1 MEPSWAC
8 SADTLAAAHGPRLAH
23 QGDRMASAAAQVAI
37 SGAAKGSTLAIPAV
51 GWAVGLTA
59 ALVDSQFLYPMLLGN
74 KAEARMPELG
84 SLPTT
89 QQGPGAPRVFALGAR
104 MRVPSHVMYQS
115 SKAREESAGG
125 AKGGTGV
132 SLRRVFV
139 NALLHLND
147 RPTEQLLQLIC
158 NGQLVLFNDRNLI
171 GVTSENLSADVSG
184 SSVLFSLVDRLDP
197 DFRDTF
203 KVGDIIRPRD
213 FVRVA
218 GPTTFNN
225 TYYEVTALSAATA
238 SSGSTVT
245 AVPIDGQSV
254 ASLEYTGGTI
264 FSPASLRRVDDSIA
278 GSSVELYVNLTTGP
292 SGTQHRIENP
302 GQLDPGLVFN
312 VGDEVIVRNLAMP
325 LGGVGTITAKVLYF
339 QAGGQRMYVESASA
353 VAGAFSG
360 QPIFA
365 AAGKEII
372 VDFLEQQQFTTGI
385 FPQDYNPTEN
395 YNEGGPF
402 QLQPSMLVTDFGSG
416 ETANYRGMASQG
428 LIEFAVSVFG
438 DQMPTNLEAI
448 LDIDPSMTWPQAIET
463 ILQRG
468 DLKNT
473 QIDPSLVTPRPF
485 RGAFVRGATQV
496 LTQVQPLLMAGQLL
510 AQDRAGVVCVYDID
524 NADTV
529 QLENGANLTDLG
541 VRASGAQASYDKVQ
555 MDDKPQSDMPTSIG
569 IRFQDPDAAFSIGYE
584 QFGLRNPEGID
595 HVNEQVLDLSSMVLS
610 RREARNLT
618 ATLMRRAW
626 VNRRTY
632 RMTLPAAYLH
642 LLENDLITWT
652 DDEGNDVVA
661 RIIQRDIGANYMV
674 NVTAVR
680 EMTALSV
687 AGSPVQSSSN
697 VVPQQTSVTATLLTV
712 AIDGPAID
720 NAHITTPGVM
730 LAVADLSGTLQSAT
744 VWESKD
750 SGTYAP
756 QGVVGS
762 SAAVGLLFGTLS
774 QQDPS
779 EEYGTT
785 TVTLRSQTVDV
796 LWLNEGTE
804 ALAACTQAQAE
815 AGQNWCALVSTSD
828 PSDVEI
834 AAWTTISANVDG
846 SYTLGGWLRGLRGTS
861 GAARDTNYYIVM
873 LNQSIGGLFFREFVG
888 PTPSSLDYKVV
899 PAGGALE
906 TTTATPFSSPVFGN
920 VLPLPVRK
928 ITRTYSAT
936 TGTRFEVEDGS
947 GIPTHWERAV
957 LPLGTQP
964 PHTLDEPFEAYKF
977 TIYRGDAPDTVFDT
991 YTLDSRRTGSATLR
1005 DRFFDFGDTRASSAG
1020 YTPGP
1025 TETYT
1030 IGIQQI
1036 GQYGSSRE
1044 IKDDI

>member
-1 MEPSWAC
+1 
-8 SADTLAAAHGPRLAH
+8 
-23 QGDRMASAAAQVAI
+23 MASVAASGIIATAAQ
-37 SGAAKGSTLAIPAV
+37 GSTLAIPYV
-51 GWAVGLTA
+51 GWAIGLA
-59 ALVDSQFLYPMLLGN
+59 AAYIDTTVIYPKLAGEPD
-74 KAEARMPELG
+74 EARFPQFA
-84 SLPTT
+84 SLPVSE
-89 QQGPGAPRVFALGAR
+89 QGPGAPRTFAIGAR
-104 MRVPSHVMYQS
+104 MRVPVHAMYQS
-115 SKAREESAGG
+115 SKAREEGTGG
-125 AKGGTGV
+125 GSKGGTNV

-147 RPTEQLLQLIC
+147 RETDELLQLIG
-158 NGQLVLFNDRNLI
+158 NGQLILFNERNLI
-171 GVTSENLSADVSG
+171 GVTSENLSAAVTGSDVTI
-184 SSVLFSLVDRLDP
+184 SLADEFDP

-203 KVGDIIRPRD
+203 AVGDLVLPLD
-213 FVRVA
+213 FVRSS
-218 GPTTFNN
+218 GPTTFNG
-225 TYYEVTALSAATA
+225 TYYEVTGVIGATPTT
-238 SSGSTVT
+238 GSQITVEP
-245 AVPIDGQSV
+245 VDGQSIT
-254 ASLEYTGGTI
+254 SLSYSGGTP
-264 FSPASLRRVDDSIA
+264 FSPASLRRVDDAIG
-278 GSSVELYVNLTTGP
+278 GSQTAFLAKWATNTSRHHITNPT
-292 SGTQHRIENP
+292 HRDP
-302 GQLDPGLVFN
+302 GQVFQPG
-312 VGDEVIVRNLAMP
+312 DKVIVRNLDIVAAGGTANVDVEFTAARVLNGGAKLEVEGVP
-325 LGGVGTITAKVLYF
+325 SQFTGVGFDTTI
-339 QAGGQRMYVESASA
+339 SA
-353 VAGAFSG
+353 VSG
-360 QPIFA
+360 
-365 AAGKEII
+365 KTII
-372 VDFLEQQQFTTGI
+372 VDFAEQQSFTTGV
-385 FPQDYNPTEN
+385 FPQGFDPEAEFNDGRQTQGQPAILLTDY
-395 YNEGGPF
+395 
-402 QLQPSMLVTDFGSG
+402 GSG
-416 ETANYRGMASQG
+416 ETSNYRGMATQG
-428 LIEFAVSVFG
+428 LEECYVSGFG
-438 DQMPTNLEAI
+438 DQLPTNLEAI
-448 LDIDPSMTWPQAIET
+448 IGIDGAMTWPQALEA

-468 DLKNT
+468 DLLNT
-473 QIDPSLVTPRPF
+473 QIDASEVSQRPF
-485 RGAFVRGATQV
+485 RGAFVRGVTATMS
-496 LTQVQPLLMAGQLL
+496 QVQPLLVAGQVLG
-510 AQDRAGVVCVYDID
+510 QDRNGVVHLFD
-524 NADTV
+524 ADQADSV
-529 QLENGANLTDLG
+529 QLENGTALSDFGTSIDGQGAG
-541 VRASGAQASYDKVQ
+541 VDKVQ
-555 MDDKPQSDMPTSIG
+555 MEDKPEADMPTSIG
-569 IRFQDPDAAFSIGYE
+569 VRFQDPDAAFSIGYE
-584 QFGLRNPEGID
+584 HFGLRNPEGID
-595 HVNEQVLDLSSMVLS
+595 HTNEQTMDLSSMVLT

-618 ATLMRRAW
+618 TTLMRRAW

-652 DDEGNDVVA
+652 DDEGIDHTA
-661 RIIQRDIGANYMV
+661 RIIQRDIGANFLV
-674 NVTAVR
+674 NITAVA
-680 EMTALSV
+680 ELTALAV
-687 AGSPVQSSSN
+687 AGSPVQTSST

-762 SAAVGLLFGTLS
+762 SAAVGLLGGTLS

-796 LWLNEGTE
+796 IWLNEGTE

-861 GAARDTNYYIVM
+861 GAARDTSYYIVM

-906 TTTATPFSSPVFGN
+906 TTTATSFSSPVFGN

-947 GIPTHWERAV
+947 GIPTHWERTV

-1005 DRFFDFGDTRASSAG
+1005 DRYFDFGDTRATSAG